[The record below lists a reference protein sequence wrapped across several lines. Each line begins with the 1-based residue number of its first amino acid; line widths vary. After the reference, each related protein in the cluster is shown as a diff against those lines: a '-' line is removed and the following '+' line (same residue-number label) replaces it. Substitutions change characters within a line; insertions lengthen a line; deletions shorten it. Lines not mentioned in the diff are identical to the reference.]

1 MAINNRQ
8 FQNIYIYI
16 YMCVCVCVCVR
27 ACVHACLYLYLP
39 QFTCSNCGAEVP
51 TPFPPVTSLTN
62 ATKCLSVE
70 ALCNRNAAELTSTA
84 VL

>member
-1 MAINNRQ
+1 MR
-8 FQNIYIYI
+8 
-16 YMCVCVCVCVR
+16 
-27 ACVHACLYLYLP
+27 VHACLSLYFP
-39 QFTCSNCGAEVP
+39 QFTCSDCGADVLIP
-51 TPFPPVTSLTN
+51 IPPVTSLTK